1 MTTGII
7 YRMTAAILNLQR
19 NRELQKGARME
30 KSAEIRGYTAE
41 DIAESRRIELE
52 KDYKKCRE
60 KFEEVKIR
68 IQSVERAK
76 RELEECKH
84 ECEKMLSEYRRASV
98 DRVLSYIRTKKITDA
113 HELDLLLCHC
123 QNKLNGNIDGIELN
137 LHYEE
142 RNKDGETDN

>member
-1 MTTGII
+1 MRI
-7 YRMTAAILNLQR
+7 A
-19 NRELQKGARME
+19 E
-30 KSAEIRGYTAE
+30 KIRGYTAE
-41 DIAESRRIELE
+41 EVAESSRIELE
-52 KDYKKCRE
+52 KDYKKCLE

-84 ECEKMLSEYRRASV
+84 EREKMLSEYRRASV

-113 HELDLLLCHC
+113 HELDLLLFHC
-123 QNKLNGNIDGIELN
+123 QNKMNGNIDGIELN

-142 RNKDGETDN
+142 RSKDGETDRKKSVMD

>member
-1 MTTGII
+1 
-7 YRMTAAILNLQR
+7 
-19 NRELQKGARME
+19 ME
-30 KSAEIRGYTAE
+30 KATEIRGYTTE
-41 DIAESRRIELE
+41 EIAESRRIELE

-76 RELEECKH
+76 IELEECKQ

-123 QNKLNGNIDGIELN
+123 QNKLNGNIDGIELD
-137 LHYEE
+137 LHYEGKE
-142 RNKDGETDN
+142 

>member
-1 MTTGII
+1 MKK
-7 YRMTAAILNLQR
+7 TA
-19 NRELQKGARME
+19 G
-30 KSAEIRGYTAE
+30 IRGYTAE
-41 DIAESRRIELE
+41 EVAESRRIELE
-52 KDYKKCRE
+52 KDYKKCRG
-60 KFEEVKIR
+60 KFEELKIR

-84 ECEKMLSEYRRASV
+84 EHEKMLLEYRRDSV

-123 QNKLNGNIDGIELN
+123 QNKLNGNLDGTELN

-142 RNKDGETDN
+142 RSKDGETDRKV

>member
-1 MTTGII
+1 
-7 YRMTAAILNLQR
+7 
-19 NRELQKGARME
+19 ME
-30 KSAEIRGYTAE
+30 KAAE
-41 DIAESRRIELE
+41 IAESRRIELE

-84 ECEKMLSEYRRASV
+84 EHEKMLSEYRRASV

-113 HELDLLLCHC
+113 HELDLLLGHC
-123 QNKLNGNIDGIELN
+123 QNKLNGNIDGIELD
-137 LHYEE
+137 LHYEGKE
-142 RNKDGETDN
+142 QGW